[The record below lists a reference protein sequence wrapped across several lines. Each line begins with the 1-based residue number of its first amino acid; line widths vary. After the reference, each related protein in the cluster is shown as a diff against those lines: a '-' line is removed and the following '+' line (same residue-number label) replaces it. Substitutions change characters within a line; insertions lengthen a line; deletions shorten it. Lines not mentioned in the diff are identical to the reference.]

1 MKARKSWWVINYAN
15 QCISETLP
23 ISSVLIHRL
32 PFFQARLF
40 ATNWCYAYNPVRL
53 SMSRWWPRRPA
64 WVSVWRKRNWTSP
77 TIPVIKAPD
86 CPTLMKGW
94 FSTVLSAPK
103 CTLFVQV
110 SFVFSLKIRVFP
122 SKKLQF
128 VLFKVHIFWEG
139 HRILQNLH
147 LTFDWHYIGQNFV
160 AFSEYMNFL

>member
-1 MKARKSWWVINYAN
+1 MRSLNSLPTASPVSFPILSLFNTWNSNSYNYMLYSQNLKSY
-15 QCISETLP
+15 CF
-23 ISSVLIHRL
+23 
-32 PFFQARLF
+32 FFQVRLF
-40 ATNWCYAYNPVRL
+40 ATNWCYAYNPVRP

-110 SFVFSLKIRVFP
+110 NVQSIKSTIFKKFEFFRQNKICAVGLLNRKCDNKRGR
-122 SKKLQF
+122 SQ
-128 VLFKVHIFWEG
+128 I
-139 HRILQNLH
+139 
-147 LTFDWHYIGQNFV
+147 TFTRRGG
-160 AFSEYMNFL
+160 

>member
-1 MKARKSWWVINYAN
+1 MSNMSFNFVSYIFVY
-15 QCISETLP
+15 ISLS
-23 ISSVLIHRL
+23 ISYILCQKVTVQPHLSLSHFCPSHVWIPTRAIFTESKTVLL
-32 PFFQARLF
+32 FFQARLF

-64 WVSVWRKRNWTSP
+64 WVSVWRKRNLTSP

-110 SFVFSLKIRVFP
+110 NFQSQQSTTFKKIEFSR
-122 SKKLQF
+122 
-128 VLFKVHIFWEG
+128 
-139 HRILQNLH
+139 QN
-147 LTFDWHYIGQNFV
+147 
-160 AFSEYMNFL
+160 